1 MINRIERIRP
11 SSFVPYLFPFIW
23 AFVTL
28 YPLFVALI
36 SSVKSN
42 SEIFGSM
49 FKLPVIYHFD
59 NYSKAIY
66 YANMFNCVKN
76 SMILAAGST
85 LVLLIISSMVS
96 FSISYFRCRFTSF
109 LYVVF
114 LFGMLLP
121 VHSTLIPLAKMLA
134 SIKGMNNYP
143 ALMFL
148 YAAFQLPMSVFII
161 SGFMKGISQD
171 LYDAAFIDGC
181 SPWGVLFRIVIPL
194 STPAIATSAIIA
206 SLFVYNELIFAVLFI
221 SDKRLFTISLG
232 LFSFVGFRTV
242 EMGPIFASIIIA
254 VVPMIIL
261 YLLFH
266 ERVQKG
272 MLAGAIKE

>member
-1 MINRIERIRP
+1 MI
-11 SSFVPYLFPFIW
+11 
-23 AFVTL
+23 
-28 YPLFVALI
+28 
-36 SSVKSN
+36 
-42 SEIFGSM
+42 M
-49 FKLPVIYHFD
+49 
-59 NYSKAIY
+59 
-66 YANMFNCVKN
+66 
-76 SMILAAGST
+76 AAGAT
-85 LVLLIISSMVS
+85 VILLIISSMVS
-96 FSISYFRCRFTSF
+96 FSIAYFRCHFTAL
-109 LYVVF
+109 LYLMF

-143 ALMFL
+143 ALMML
-148 YAAFQLPMSVFII
+148 YATFQLPMSVFII

-181 SPWGVLFRIVIPL
+181 SPWGVLFRIVMPL

-206 SLFVYNELIFAVLFI
+206 FLFVYNELIFAVLFI
-221 SDKRLFTISLG
+221 SDKRLYTISLG

-254 VVPMIIL
+254 IVPMIIV
-261 YLLFH
+261 YLMFH

-272 MLAGAIKE
+272 MLSGALKE